1 MRSRMRLGKRIVT
14 VTAGVMAAAAMAFAH
29 SHPKTMDPAPN
40 ATIAAPQRVSI
51 EFSEAL
57 EPKFSSL
64 KLTDAKGANAAN
76 AASQVD
82 PADAKHMTLAL
93 PHLAPGIYTVHWVTV
108 ATDGHRLE
116 GEYKFTVK

>member
-1 MRSRMRLGKRIVT
+1 MAIA
-14 VTAGVMAAAAMAFAH
+14 AGLMTAAAMAFAH

-40 ATIAAPQRVSI
+40 ATVAAPRRVSI

-64 KLTDAKGANAAN
+64 KLTDAKGANAAT

-82 PADAKHMTLAL
+82 PADAKHMTLDL
-93 PHLAPGIYTVHWVTV
+93 PHLETGAYTVHWVTV